1 MSAADTPAILDTPK
15 RPTPDII
22 VQMPNHT
29 DIPRCMVAMVHS
41 PAWLGN
47 KIRLKLPENVR
58 PMIESF
64 KSPIRYS
71 AEYVDPKGFDHLS
84 LEFNYDPC
92 TSRSSQSYSRSCS
105 LLAMEPS
112 R

>member
-1 MSAADTPAILDTPK
+1 
-15 RPTPDII
+15 
-22 VQMPNHT
+22 
-29 DIPRCMVAMVHS
+29 MVAMVHS

-71 AEYVDPKGFDHLS
+71 AEYVDPEGFDHLS
-84 LEFNYDPC
+84 LAFNYDPC
-92 TSRSSQSYSRSCS
+92 TSRRSHSGSRACS
-105 LLAMEPS
+105 LLAVELS
-112 R
+112 H